1 VLRGLFGKKSD
12 RPSPPKGQIEVIC
25 PACGA
30 AQFESRLVVS
40 TFCRKCGVH
49 LSVNR
54 GKVTAS
60 TSTRSGGL
68 RDDSLWDHTPDS
80 SAPKEEPT
88 PTTAAV
94 NRSAAK
100 QASSASSLCPIQVP
114 APAGPVEEDITKP
127 ATAEEVEEGGFGVF
141 LKQQV
146 APAAAPLEK
155 TPDADAEEVVAAV
168 APPEKP
174 EEAAPPEPEKEAP
187 PQEPAIPPR
196 RFQQAA
202 RRPQSNSPPPTPS
215 PEPMSA
221 STLQKMKEQGIYRN
235 AYFKDADCFECRHKF
250 KVSRSSR
257 SANCPQCGTLISLE
271 DVEINMNSTQPIK
284 TRGDV
289 LIRKR
294 GHLSTDVVQ
303 CRDLRCQGLFEAN
316 VHASGDAIFR
326 ATGTIIGEIHCRRF
340 IIEKGADVTFMNVV
354 RAEEVEIQARVT
366 GTIIS
371 SGPLLI
377 GSGGSVNGDV
387 TARSVSIE
395 PGGELN
401 GGMNIVRSAVAPS
414 PAPPASAE

>member
-1 VLRGLFGKKSD
+1 M
-12 RPSPPKGQIEVIC
+12 
-25 PACGA
+25 
-30 AQFESRLVVS
+30 
-40 TFCRKCGVH
+40 
-49 LSVNR
+49 NR

-68 RDDSLWDHTPDS
+68 RDDSLWDNIPPS
-80 SAPKEEPT
+80 SESKAEAMP
-88 PTTAAV
+88 AAAA
-94 NRSAAK
+94 NGSATK
-100 QASSASSLCPIQVP
+100 QTSSKSSLSPIHVP
-114 APAGPVEEDITKP
+114 APAGPVEEDIIKP

-146 APAAAPLEK
+146 APIAATLEK
-155 TPDADAEEVVAAV
+155 TPDAAAEVEAAV
-168 APPEKP
+168 HAEPPEEP
-174 EEAAPPEPEKEAP
+174 APSELEKEP
-187 PQEPAIPPR
+187 PAQEPAIPSR
-196 RFQQAA
+196 RFQQAT

-294 GHLSTDVVQ
+294 GHLSTDIIQ

-366 GTIIS
+366 GTLIS

-401 GGMNIVRSAVAPS
+401 GGMNIVRTAVAPR

>member
-1 VLRGLFGKKSD
+1 M
-12 RPSPPKGQIEVIC
+12 
-25 PACGA
+25 
-30 AQFESRLVVS
+30 
-40 TFCRKCGVH
+40 
-49 LSVNR
+49 NR

-68 RDDSLWDHTPDS
+68 RDDSLWENTP
-80 SAPKEEPT
+80 APT
-88 PTTAAV
+88 PKTEAAPPAPV
-94 NRSAAK
+94 TNGTGVK
-100 QASSASSLCPIQVP
+100 QASSTSSLSPIQVP

-146 APAAAPLEK
+146 APAAVTVEE
-155 TPDADAEEVVAAV
+155 TPNTEVEAATLPEQ
-168 APPEKP
+168 PPEKP
-174 EEAAPPEPEKEAP
+174 APAEKEEPSPAP
-187 PQEPAIPPR
+187 SIPPR
-196 RFQQAA
+196 RFQQAT

-257 SANCPQCGTLISLE
+257 SANCPQCGALISLE
-271 DVEINMNSTQPIK
+271 DVEINMNSTQSIK

-294 GHLSTDVVQ
+294 GHLSTDVIH

-326 ATGTIIGEIHCRRF
+326 ATGSIIGEIHCRRF
-340 IIEKGADVTFMNVV
+340 IIEKGADVTFLNVV
-354 RAEEVEIQARVT
+354 RAEEVDIQARVT

-401 GGMNIVRSAVAPS
+401 GGMNIVRTPPPAKPAPS
-414 PAPPASAE
+414 TAAE